1 MTSFAISSLPPR
13 LSTNT
18 NTDAD
23 DKAWLATPYTMGTLV
38 AQPNNNDV
46 DDAFKDHL
54 LAVLSLHDAPRAAAA
69 PIPRYSG
76 PSDWQTEAIL

>member
-1 MTSFAISSLPPR
+1 
-13 LSTNT
+13 
-18 NTDAD
+18 
-23 DKAWLATPYTMGTLV
+23 MGTLF
-38 AQPNNNDV
+38 AQPTNNDV
-46 DDAFKDHL
+46 DAAFKDHL